1 MTHIGYDS
9 RVVCCKWHSIDLSSH
24 QFKCINSFNTNYMV
38 CTLYSYEMQSD
49 FISLIKDYLIWW
61 ECKWSKIPC
70 SYLIWC
76 WFTSNFRK
84 VATMI
89 VLAVV
94 TISKDVCYIM
104 IRSWVHVL
112 VVFITITLLT
122 LTLSKKTGDI
132 IDFVYKVWMYEKVT
146 LAISYVDFAIT

>member
-1 MTHIGYDS
+1 
-9 RVVCCKWHSIDLSSH
+9 
-24 QFKCINSFNTNYMV
+24 
-38 CTLYSYEMQSD
+38 
-49 FISLIKDYLIWW
+49 
-61 ECKWSKIPC
+61 
-70 SYLIWC
+70 
-76 WFTSNFRK
+76 
-84 VATMI
+84 MI

-146 LAISYVDFAIT
+146 LGISYVDFAIT